1 MNEAKAPETL
11 YCYRHPD
18 RETSL
23 RCNQCEK
30 PICPSCA
37 VHTPTGYRCKE
48 CVQKHQKVY
57 DTAKSMDLVWAVVIT
72 GVLAFVGSLLVGVLG
87 YFTLFVA
94 PGIGVLIAEAVRK
107 AVNRRR
113 SKNLFK
119 FVAITCVV
127 ASLPLL
133 AWNLI
138 GLLLGMAGG
147 SNFLF
152 LFWGPLWLVYYI
164 ITVTTTAYYRLS
176 GRELRR
182 RR

>member
-1 MNEAKAPETL
+1 MTESTSPEVL
-11 YCYRHPD
+11 HCYRHPD

-48 CVQKHQKVY
+48 CVRSHQKKY
-57 DTAKSMDLVWAVVIT
+57 DTAKSMDLVFAVVIT
-72 GVLAFVGSLLVGVLG
+72 GVISFLGSLFVGRLG
-87 YFTLFVA
+87 YWTLFIA
-94 PGIGVLIAEAVRK
+94 PGVGVLIAEAVRK
-107 AVNRRR
+107 AVRRRR
-113 SKNLFK
+113 SGNLFK
-119 FVAITCVV
+119 IVAITCVIGG
-127 ASLPLL
+127 LPLL
-133 AWNLI
+133 ASNLI
-138 GLLLGMAGG
+138 SVLFGVAGG

-152 LFWGPLWLVYYI
+152 LFWGPLWMVYYI

-176 GRELRR
+176 GKEIRR